1 MSYTQ
6 TLHRTEPEPWEPS
19 PTRTSGKRTRNL
31 GNRNGFHGSRPSAA
45 GQEKCPIPRPFIVL
59 NRNLGNQVLPEP
71 AGNEPGTSGKRT
83 RNLGNR
89 NGFHGSRPSAAG
101 QEKCPTGIWRNGF
114 HGSRPSPAGQEKCP
128 IPRPFTV
135 LNRNLG
141 NQVLPEPAGNEPG
154 TSGKRTRNLGNRN
167 GFHGSRPSAAG
178 QEKCPTGIWRNGF
191 HGSRPSPAG
200 QEKSSIPR
208 PFTVLNRNLG
218 NQVLP
223 EPAGNEPGTS
233 GKRTRNLG
241 NRNGFHGS
249 RPSAAGQ
256 EKCPTGIWR
265 NGFHG
270 SRPSPAGQE
279 KSSIPRPFTALNR
292 NFVHT
297 WNQVLP
303 ERSGNEHGLN
313 GDNKIQRGLNG
324 DKNVLTLTPTFSPR
338 ASGRKLGIRAPGGN
352 RAPDKKK
359 PSKSQYSCTRG
370 AHGQKKNIEKSV
382 FLHPGCARGDSS
394 PGPKKNSENLVFA
407 HIIRCCKRILQAKP
421 LQNYV
426 FKYKAR

>member
-31 GNRNGFHGSRPSAA
+31 GNRNGFHGSRPSA
-45 GQEKCPIPRPFIVL
+45 
-59 NRNLGNQVLPEP
+59 
-71 AGNEPGTSGKRT
+71 
-83 RNLGNR
+83 
-89 NGFHGSRPSAAG
+89 
-101 QEKCPTGIWRNGF
+101 
-114 HGSRPSPAGQEKCP
+114 AGQEKCP

-208 PFTVLNRNLG
+208 PFTALNRNL
-218 NQVLP
+218 
-223 EPAGNEPGTS
+223 
-233 GKRTRNLG
+233 
-241 NRNGFHGS
+241 
-249 RPSAAGQ
+249 
-256 EKCPTGIWR
+256 
-265 NGFHG
+265 
-270 SRPSPAGQE
+270 
-279 KSSIPRPFTALNR
+279 
-292 NFVHT
+292 VHT

-324 DKNVLTLTPTFSPR
+324 DKNVL
-338 ASGRKLGIRAPGGN
+338 
-352 RAPDKKK
+352 
-359 PSKSQYSCTRG
+359 Q
-370 AHGQKKNIEKSV
+370 
-382 FLHPGCARGDSS
+382 
-394 PGPKKNSENLVFA
+394 
-407 HIIRCCKRILQAKP
+407 
-421 LQNYV
+421 
-426 FKYKAR
+426 